1 MIGDGM
7 GKAVDLSVQF
17 RRHWFD
23 AQPLKGINQGMSKAV
38 QSVAVFYDAFAL
50 HIVEHFPYLFGRK
63 FVMIEKRNKASDG
76 ALEVDI
82 VLPQRVVC
90 VDQKNLRAGHA
101 TQSTRASG
109 PMIPALW
116 PISSKRRTA
125 SAPSAPKS

>member
-38 QSVAVFYDAFAL
+38 QSVAVFYNAFAL

-63 FVMIEKRNKASDG
+63 FVMIEERNKASDR
-76 ALEVDI
+76 ALEINI

-90 VDQKNLRAGHA
+90 VDEKSLRAGHA
-101 TQSTRASG
+101 TQSTRTSD
-109 PMIPALW
+109 PIMPAFC
-116 PISSKRRTA
+116 P
-125 SAPSAPKS
+125 